1 MAEAG
6 ILGVRSWRVKRGITL
21 ESIAAAT
28 KLSVRQLDAIETGD
42 FKRLPGGIYNTNYLK
57 QYARAIGFAEREL
70 ISFYQESFE
79 QPAAKSQ
86 EPVRSGTRI
95 LGPLFQN

>member
-1 MAEAG
+1 MADAG

-21 ESIAAAT
+21 EAIAAAT
-28 KLSVRQLDAIETGD
+28 KLSLRQLNAIEAGD

-57 QYARAIGFAEREL
+57 QYARAIGFAETEL
-70 ISFYQESFE
+70 LSFYEDSMAVPAQRVQEA
-79 QPAAKSQ
+79 P
-86 EPVRSGTRI
+86 RSHGRL

>member
-21 ESIAAAT
+21 EAIAAAT
-28 KLSVRQLDAIETGD
+28 KLSVRQLDAIEAGD

-57 QYARAIGFAEREL
+57 QYARAIGFAEHEL
-70 ISFYQESFE
+70 LTFYRDSLENPTKHVAETPQ
-79 QPAAKSQ
+79 SQ
-86 EPVRSGTRI
+86 TRF